1 MGSLLAISPT
11 GSGSNENQKKE
22 GGSPGRERREAG
34 LESLCGLPLD
44 RIVPPEWLQCVP
56 LIDSSQ
62 LLRLLEELARA
73 VMSGPNTWSKR
84 FGDESRPPPPVTTAS
99 G

>member
-11 GSGSNENQKKE
+11 GSGSNENRKKE

-44 RIVPPEWLQCVP
+44 RIVASEWLQCVP
-56 LIDSSQ
+56 LID
-62 LLRLLEELARA
+62 LLQALL
-73 VMSGPNTWSKR
+73 VG
-84 FGDESRPPPPVTTAS
+84 GVC
-99 G
+99 